1 MDSLN
6 LLTLVF
12 GVQIPILGQKTD
24 NISDLDISEINY
36 DGNYQNQSL
45 TPGDHGKG

>member
-12 GVQIPILGQKTD
+12 GVQIQILGQKTD
-24 NISDLDISEINY
+24 NISDLDISGINY

-45 TPGDHGKG
+45 TSGDHGKG